1 MMMGASFAQD
11 WRLAFGALFAVA
23 CLAILFVAFP
33 ANNLLIAAGIVAVS
47 AFVIV
52 AGWYP
57 ELFLVGCAFMPQW
70 KNAWPLDRF
79 ASVGDLT
86 LVMLLG
92 LLLGI
97 AWRTLRHVGRIE
109 RDTLPELFRGQWLV
123 ICGYVLFAAAV
134 LASYAYTTAPNY
146 GGVKLLRFL
155 LIGTLFLYS
164 GMVLARDEESF
175 RRIASLFVLAA
186 CVTACQMIFHLEHRA
201 VGEETDITRIG
212 AGWLLGMGILL
223 LLGYPIVNNA
233 RRYLCCVVV
242 ALPLL
247 SAGLIASASRGPMV
261 SLAIALVLTMFWF
274 AKKQFAAIR
283 VWVAV
288 LLVGSSVASFFY
300 LRHMDP
306 DKYNAKL
313 SEMIELSSGHSAS
326 GSGAKRL
333 DFYSRT
339 LAAIPENLWLG
350 RGIGSWSV
358 FYYGRDMRDYPHN
371 LLLETTFEEG
381 VVGASLLLL
390 FLALLAMAIRRML
403 IATDFQYGVLAGL
416 LVYCFSVSMFSGD
429 LDDNRL
435 LWLWAGIILAV
446 CRNAYLEAQRR
457 KLLERF
463 QRCSQLNIEIPVPA
477 TSTARSVFS
486 HPQAIKG

>member
-1 MMMGASFAQD
+1 MGPSFTPD
-11 WRLAFGALFAVA
+11 WRLAIGALFATG

-33 ANNLLIAAGIVAVS
+33 SNNLLIAAAIIAVPVFLIAAVS
-47 AFVIV
+47 H
-52 AGWYP
+52 P

-70 KNAWPLDRF
+70 KNAWPLNHF

-97 AWRTLRHVGRIE
+97 LWRTLRHVGRME
-109 RDTLPELFRGQWLV
+109 RDNLPELFRGQWLV
-123 ICGYVLFAAAV
+123 ISAYVLFAGAV

-146 GGVKLLRFL
+146 GGVKLARFL

-164 GMVLARDEESF
+164 GMILVRDEEQF

-186 CVTACQMIFHLEHRA
+186 CVTAFQMVFHLQQRA
-201 VGEETDITRIG
+201 AGEETDITRIG

-223 LLGYPIVNNA
+223 LLGYPIVRNR
-233 RRYLCCVVV
+233 RRYLVCVVA

-261 SLAIALVLTMFWF
+261 SLAIALVFTMFWF
-274 AKKQFAAIR
+274 AKRQFATIR

-288 LLVGSSVASFFY
+288 LLVGSCVASFFY

-313 SEMIELSSGHSAS
+313 SEMIALSSGHQGS

-339 LAAIPENLWLG
+339 MTAIPENLWLG
-350 RGIGSWSV
+350 QGIGSWSV
-358 FYYGRDMRDYPHN
+358 FYYGRDTRDYPHN
-371 LLLETTFEEG
+371 LLLETMFEEG
-381 VVGASLLLL
+381 VLGASLFLL
-390 FLALLAMAIRRML
+390 FLGLLAIAIRRML
-403 IATDFQYGVLAGL
+403 AATDSQYGVLAGL
-416 LVYCFSVSMFSGD
+416 LVYCVSVSMFSGD
-429 LDDNRL
+429 LDDNRI
-435 LWLWAGIILAV
+435 LWLWAGVILAV
-446 CRNAYLEAQRR
+446 CRNAYLESRRRSLLKRYQRPMD
-457 KLLERF
+457 
-463 QRCSQLNIEIPVPA
+463 SPVPA
-477 TSTARSVFS
+477 LSTARSVFA